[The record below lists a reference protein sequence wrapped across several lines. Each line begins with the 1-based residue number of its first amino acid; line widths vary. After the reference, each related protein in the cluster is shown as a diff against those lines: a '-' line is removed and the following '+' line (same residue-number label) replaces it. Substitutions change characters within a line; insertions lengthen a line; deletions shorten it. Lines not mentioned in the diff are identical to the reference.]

1 MPTRRSE
8 VTKSGLTERFLKTFE
23 PVTVGEWPPAG
34 SSEQG
39 CPGSDPWPTEERPG
53 KPSRALRRHKRCPPA
68 STAQLSINNS
78 QPICIGTQFSGQ
90 FFALQVV
97 DQIGGH
103 ASTTACILERF
114 RNLIVYQK
122 A

>member
-34 SSEQG
+34 PSEQG

-53 KPSRALRRHKRCPPA
+53 KPSRGAPETQEM
-68 STAQLSINNS
+68 STGINSAAFN
-78 QPICIGTQFSGQ
+78 Q
-90 FFALQVV
+90 
-97 DQIGGH
+97 
-103 ASTTACILERF
+103 
-114 RNLIVYQK
+114 
-122 A
+122 